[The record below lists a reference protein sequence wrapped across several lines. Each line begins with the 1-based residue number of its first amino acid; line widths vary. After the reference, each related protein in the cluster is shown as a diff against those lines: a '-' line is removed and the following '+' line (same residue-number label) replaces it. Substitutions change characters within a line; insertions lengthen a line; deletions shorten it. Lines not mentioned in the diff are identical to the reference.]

1 MGVDCYGWVEV
12 QESAVHAGENV
23 HVPASWSGVIR
34 INDLIERN
42 YSVFGYFFD
51 VCNRFASAVAGHRGI
66 PAKVSDE
73 ARAEMIDPLRELSR
87 EALVNAKLD
96 PADVPGATWVLW
108 GEIVA
113 SGWRAHIDPSPG
125 WDLLFALMEQ
135 LAVHYSG
142 NGVRLVVWFDSI

>member
-12 QESAVHAGENV
+12 QEPTTHAGADV
-23 HVPASWSGVIR
+23 HVPAFWSGVIR

-51 VCNRFASAVAGHRGI
+51 VRNRFASAVAGHRGI
-66 PAKVSDE
+66 PAKVSEE

-87 EALVNAKLD
+87 QALVNARLD
-96 PADVPGATWVLW
+96 PAQVPGATWVLW
-108 GEIVA
+108 SEIEA
-113 SGWRAHIDPSPG
+113 SGWRAHIELSPG

-135 LAVHYSG
+135 LAAHY
-142 NGVRLVVWFDSI
+142 NRDRVRLVVWFDSI